1 MNLKGISGFNLSS
14 TTIRFFGLFVVLVLL
29 QVLIFNHI
37 LLFGVAV
44 PLVFIYFIISLPVG
58 MNLNLLFSLAFLIGF
73 IVDVF
78 SDTMGLNSLSCVLM
92 SVVKSPVFYA
102 YIPRDDQTRFVYPSV
117 RTMGWV
123 SYSKYLITMTAVYC
137 LLLFMIEYLSFA
149 SFGMILLMFAG
160 STVLTFF
167 LLLAVE
173 SIFMAG
179 IEKR

>member
-14 TTIRFFGLFVVLVLL
+14 TTIRFFGLFVALVLL

-123 SYSKYLITMTAVYC
+123 AYSKYLITMTAVYC

>member
-1 MNLKGISGFNLSS
+1 MNLKGISGFNLSG
-14 TTIRFFGLFVVLVLL
+14 TTIRFIGLFIILVLL

-58 MNLNLLFSLAFLIGF
+58 MNLNLLFTLAFLIGF
-73 IVDVF
+73 IIDVF

-92 SVVKSPVFYA
+92 SVLKTPVFYA
-102 YIPRDDQTRFVYPSV
+102 YIPRDDESRFMYPSI
-117 RTMGWV
+117 RSMGWV
-123 SYSKYLITMTAVYC
+123 EYSKYLISMTAIYC
-137 LLLFMIEYLSFA
+137 ILLFTVEYLSFA
-149 SFGMILLMFAG
+149 SFGIILLMILG
-160 STVLTFF
+160 SSILTFF
-167 LLLAVE
+167 LMLAIE